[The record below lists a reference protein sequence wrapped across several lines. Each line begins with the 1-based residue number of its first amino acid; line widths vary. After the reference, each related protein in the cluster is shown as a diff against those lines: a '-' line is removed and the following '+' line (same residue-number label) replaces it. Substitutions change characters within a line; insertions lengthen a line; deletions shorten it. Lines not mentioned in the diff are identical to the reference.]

1 MTDDLSNL
9 ARLDNIASCWMKRTL
24 MMHKIKLLSTRAR
37 HQSRRRLLACG
48 ATALLA
54 MGHALPARA
63 NDKVVFGWLPAT
75 DQLPFYIAME
85 EKAFEAV
92 GIDVVQQKFT
102 APNQLVDAMIADKVD
117 VGPFGTAPGIAL
129 IAESQ
134 IPGSLKLFGLSGGEL
149 GTPYVNSMLL
159 ARSGSGIHSIADL
172 RGKRVGVLP
181 SIQWKTAVRFILK
194 KEGLNPD
201 TDVRLTELAFPVQ
214 IPALKAGSID
224 ALVAIEPF
232 GSIGVASG
240 DIDPVIVNLGARYVA
255 NPFWGG
261 CAVMTTKFI
270 QERPEVARKVM
281 LVLRDMVTKLQ
292 ANFDAYK
299 PLLAKYSGVSESAL
313 PVVKQL
319 LFRDD
324 EQITAS
330 DIAALQK
337 FVDMLHD
344 QGVVAGSMDAASKI
358 IRLSDLK

>member
-1 MTDDLSNL
+1 
-9 ARLDNIASCWMKRTL
+9 
-24 MMHKIKLLSTRAR
+24 
-37 HQSRRRLLACG
+37 LLAG
-48 ATALLA
+48 GTA
-54 MGHALPARA
+54 ALIAAGLPRRA
-63 NDKVVFGWLPAT
+63 QAADKVVFGWLPAT

-85 EKAFEAV
+85 EKAFEAA
-92 GIDVVQQKFT
+92 GIDVVQQKFS
-102 APNQLVDAMIADKVD
+102 APNQLVDAMIAEKVD

-134 IPGSLKLFGLSGGEL
+134 IPGSLKIFGLSGGVL
-149 GTPYVNSMLL
+149 DTQYVNSMLL
-159 ARSGSGIHSIADL
+159 ARTGSGIHSIADL
-172 RGKRVGVLP
+172 RGKRLGVLP

-201 TDVRLTELAFPVQ
+201 TDLHLTELAFPVQ
-214 IPALKAGSID
+214 IPALKAGTID

-240 DIDPVIVNLGARYVA
+240 DIDAVIVNLGARYVA

-261 CAVMTTKFI
+261 CAVMTTPFI
-270 QERPEVARKVM
+270 KERPEVARKVM
-281 LVLRDMVTKLQ
+281 LVLRDMVKKLQ
-292 ANFDAYK
+292 ANWDAYK
-299 PLLAKYSGVSESAL
+299 PLLTKYSGVSESAL

-324 EQITAS
+324 EQMTTG

-358 IRLSDLK
+358 LRLSDLK